1 MQQRLSEAGKR
12 INLLTQI
19 VEIIQSHGKKQG

>member
-19 VEIIQSHGKKQG
+19 VEIIQSDGKKQG